1 MAESDKKTVAF
12 ETSSEGDD
20 TLEVGGNSME
30 LPQKEGGAAFLS
42 VPVGRKSLMG
52 NRTVS
57 VILTPEK
64 KFMALLIKAWE
75 LAEGLSHVT
84 NQLFP
89 VYLVSIVGWTPLM
102 ASYLSITQRAS
113 SIIVQPVFA
122 NVVDRV
128 KLHKWTILIVTAL
141 LKIVAGILMVVDPI
155 FGLLILKSIIDGVRG
170 VGRIAM
176 NALTLGTVGKTRF
189 HKKYAASN
197 IILSHCGKALGTVI
211 LTFVTYAVWPNVKY
225 TFLSVVISGL
235 LMIVCIALMPFNSK
249 DAVDHRIARGRSRR
263 FSNLEPIKQLATASI
278 QEDSD
283 DECDERNDVQ
293 NDPNEKELLEGL
305 TGPTYTQVMS
315 LKQMY
320 SDPKRRRSLILLSL
334 TFFMF
339 HCANATTAPLLNQ
352 YMSINASDR
361 RNGLPITCILTL
373 INQFTRIGVTWFLS
387 GGRAAKT
394 GYSNVLIIGGAAL
407 CLRLVLISILVT
419 YYPNYWALGA
429 TSILNGIGG
438 ACYGLMANLY
448 SHLLSRRTGR
458 FNLNMAMVSIA
469 GEVGDIVGFFTGGAI
484 ATLVSY
490 DVAFYVLAVVAVFPG
505 ILAYFIVTPDLQRL
519 D

>member
-1 MAESDKKTVAF
+1 MAESEKKTIPF
-12 ETSSEGDD
+12 EMSSEGDD
-20 TLEVGGNSME
+20 ALEVGGNSME

-42 VPVGRKSLMG
+42 VPSGRKSSM
-52 NRTVS
+52 RAS

-64 KFMALLIKAWE
+64 KFMTLLIKAWE

-102 ASYLSITQRAS
+102 VAYLLITHRAS
-113 SIIVQPVFA
+113 SIIVQPFFA
-122 NVVDRV
+122 NMVDRV

-170 VGRIAM
+170 VGSIAA

-197 IILSHCGKALGTVI
+197 IILSHCGKALGTAI
-211 LTFVTYAVWPNVKY
+211 LTFVSYAVWPNVKY

-249 DAVDHRIARGRSRR
+249 DVVDHRTARGRSMMTRR
-263 FSNLEPIKQLATASI
+263 FSNLEPIQKLAMAAI
-278 QEDSD
+278 HEDSD

-293 NDPNEKELLEGL
+293 NDPNDDLLVGL
-305 TGPTYTQVMS
+305 TAPTYTQVMS

-320 SDPKRRRSLILLSL
+320 TDPKRRRSLILLSL
-334 TFFMF
+334 AFFMF

-352 YMSINASDR
+352 YMASNASNPRD
-361 RNGLPITCILTL
+361 GLPIACILTL
-373 INQFTRIGVTWFLS
+373 INQFTRIAVTWFLS

-419 YYPNYWALGA
+419 YYANYWALGA

-448 SHLLSRRTGR
+448 SHLLSRRTGH

-490 DVAFYVLAVVAVFPG
+490 DAAFYVLAVVAVFPG

>member
-1 MAESDKKTVAF
+1 MAESEKKTVAF
-12 ETSSEGDD
+12 ETSLEGGD

-30 LPQKEGGAAFLS
+30 LPKKESGAAFLS
-42 VPVGRKSLMG
+42 VPVGPKSS
-52 NRTVS
+52 RRVS

-64 KFMALLIKAWE
+64 KSMALLIKMWE

-89 VYLVSIVGWTPLM
+89 VYLVSIVGWTPLSV
-102 ASYLSITQRAS
+102 SYILITHRAS
-113 SIIVQPVFA
+113 SIVAQPFFA
-122 NVVDRV
+122 NMVDRV

-170 VGRIAM
+170 VGSIAM

-197 IILSHCGKALGTVI
+197 IIISHCGKALGTVI
-211 LTFVTYAVWPNVKY
+211 LTFVSYAVWPNVKY
-225 TFLSVVISGL
+225 TFFSVVISAL
-235 LMIVCIALMPFNSK
+235 LMIVCIALMPFNSA
-249 DAVDHRIARGRSRR
+249 DVVDHRTARGRSIQRR
-263 FSNLEPIKQLATASI
+263 FSDFEPIQQLAMKAL
-278 QEDSD
+278 QEESD
-283 DECDERNDVQ
+283 DECDERNEVET
-293 NDPNEKELLEGL
+293 DPNEGLLEGL

-334 TFFMF
+334 AFFMF

-352 YMSINASDR
+352 YMAINASDK
-361 RNGLPITCILTL
+361 RNGLPIACVLTL
-373 INQFTRIGVTWFLS
+373 INQFTRIVVTWSLS

-394 GYSNVLIIGGAAL
+394 GYSKVLIIGGSAL
-407 CLRLVLISILVT
+407 CLRLVLISILTT
-419 YYPNYWALGA
+419 YYANYWALGA

-448 SHLLSRRTGR
+448 SHLLSRRTGH

-469 GEVGDIVGFFTGGAI
+469 GELGDITGFFIGGAL

-490 DVAFYVLAVVAVFPG
+490 SAAFYVLAVVAVFPG